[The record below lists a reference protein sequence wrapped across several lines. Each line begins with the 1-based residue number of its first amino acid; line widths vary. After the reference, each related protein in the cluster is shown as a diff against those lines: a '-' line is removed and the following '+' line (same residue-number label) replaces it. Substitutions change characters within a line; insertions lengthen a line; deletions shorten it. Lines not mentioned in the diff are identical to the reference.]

1 VLRLGVPPRAMAS
14 RLARVLHRHLGTK
27 QTNCHFMWTYAHSE
41 VIISLDT
48 LNLWL
53 CSDWGSCLD
62 QWRLALQ
69 GSCTAIWARN
79 KQTIISSGHMHTL
92 RSSFCS
98 LLETCG
104 CAQIGGP
111 ASSNGVSPCKG
122 LAPPSG
128 HETNKLSFHLDI
140 CTL

>member
-1 VLRLGVPPRAMAS
+1 MRVLSRAMAS
-14 RLARVLHRHLGTK
+14 RLARVLHHHLGTN
-27 QTNCHFMWTYAHSE
+27 QTNCQFIWTYAHSE
-41 VIISLDT
+41 VIISLVSR
-48 LNLWL
+48 NLWG
-53 CSDWGSCLD
+53 CSDWGSRLE

-69 GSCTAIWARN
+69 GSCTAIWAQN
-79 KQTIISSGHMHTL
+79 KQNVISSGHMRTL

-98 LLETCG
+98 SLKTCG

-122 LAPPSG
+122 LVSPSG
-128 HETNKLSFHLDI
+128 NKSTKLSIHLDI